1 MIMQTIIARNH
12 KGEEYTPLDRVY
24 YEEIKRVNG
33 DYYVIFHIP
42 KTLNNN
48 RVVGGIDK
56 RWSITIWD
64 DETKV
69 ETKFIVQ
76 NIYEKI
82 ENGMVFLEVDALHE
96 NYDKLK
102 REVLNKVHN
111 GSKTMEMW
119 FAYMMEGSSFKL
131 ELKAKF
137 KYAKTLESFGYDT
150 RLNLLLRLCE
160 TFNVE
165 FYILNNTIYVVDK
178 IGDYKQDYVEYGVNL
193 KTISRNRIMEGFGTR
208 IKMFGQPIMNDKDE
222 QIGVHQVQYT
232 HPLAEEYGI
241 IDLPPISDE
250 RFNDNNAM
258 RERCKEEIE
267 KSFNLSMAIEI
278 SDLKFSKEGISV
290 YAGDFIRIADDRI
303 GFDSVIRIVE
313 TRFTFNEFGE
323 YLSREFL
330 VGDYDEEYSQY
341 LKDQNAANNTRYII
355 EGSKEDLKQVDE
367 KLKEELKQQ
376 QQELEKQKENIDNV
390 QLQAGL
396 NGNIYKQSTEP
407 KGTPE
412 RPLKDGDIWYRPTFT
427 GLDTPLR
434 VEMYIFGKYGTD
446 TGVWRR
452 HKVQESEDAS
462 NLSYGTINASRV
474 NVIDINAYNIS
485 TGYLNADRLRAG
497 SITADKITADA
508 IQVGFNKIGNTVE
521 VTGSGMNFYNGSE
534 LISRLTSGGTEF
546 WRKGRKV
553 GSIGPTYM
561 KEKPDILGIQ
571 TLLETTGDYLSWSFR
586 RTTGATPVVL
596 MTLDPYGKIFN
607 FPGIH
612 LSETLHLSTLRPSNT
627 PSHETG
633 YLRLSST
640 VYGGFSYPSILSDNR
655 RSGLLFGGN
664 WLYMRHNGQTYDM
677 DMYAKMNT
685 ILSGKTIAFP
695 TGFLPDGRAKSWF
708 EITFS

>member
-12 KGEEYTPLDRVY
+12 KGEEYTPLDKVY
-24 YEEIKRVNG
+24 YEEVKRVNG

-48 RVVGGIDK
+48 RVVGGMDK

-64 DETKV
+64 DETKK

-96 NYDKLK
+96 SYDKLK

-111 GSKTMEMW
+111 GSKSMEMW
-119 FAYMMEGSSFKL
+119 FAYMMEGSGFKL
-131 ELKAKF
+131 ELNAKF

-193 KTISRNRIMEGFGTR
+193 KSISRNRIMEGFGTR

-222 QIGVHQVQYT
+222 QIGVYQVQYT
-232 HPLAEEYGI
+232 HPLSTEYGI

-250 RFNDNNAM
+250 RFNDEEAM
-258 RERCKEEIE
+258 TQRCKEEIE

-290 YAGDFIRIADDRI
+290 YAGDFIRISDERI

-313 TRFTFNEFGE
+313 TRFVFNEFGE
-323 YLSREFL
+323 YISREFL

-341 LKDQNAANNTRYII
+341 LKNQNDANNTKYII
-355 EGSKEDLKQVDE
+355 EGSKEDLKQLDD
-367 KLKEELKQQ
+367 KLKEELKEQNKQ
-376 QQELEKQKENIDNV
+376 LEKQKETIDNV

-396 NGNIYKQSTEP
+396 NGNIYKQFDEP

-412 RPLKDGDIWYRPTFT
+412 RPLKNGDLWYKTMSVGINEPI
-427 GLDTPLR
+427 R
-434 VEMYIFGKYGTD
+434 VDMYIFEKYGTNIGSWKKAND
-446 TGVWRR
+446 KELNNAD
-452 HKVQESEDAS
+452 HL
-462 NLSYGTINASRV
+462 NYGTINADHV
-474 NVIDINAYNIS
+474 NLINLNAYNIS
-485 TGYLNADRLRAG
+485 TGYLNADRIKSG

-508 IQVGFNKIGNTVE
+508 IRVGFNKIGNTVE
-521 VTGSGMNFYNGSE
+521 VTGSSMNFYDGDT
-534 LISRLTSGGTEF
+534 LVARHTSGGSEY
-546 WRKGRKV
+546 WLGDRKIGKI
-553 GSIGPTYM
+553 GSTSFHQ
-561 KEKPDILGIQ
+561 KPNVLGIQ
-571 TLLETTGDYLSWSFR
+571 TLLETSGDFLSWTFR
-586 RTTGATPVVL
+586 KPGEPVPL
-596 MTLDPYGKIFN
+596 TMMTLDPYGKIFDHA
-607 FPGIH
+607 GIH
-612 LSETLHLSTLRPSNT
+612 FNEVVHLDKMKPKSSPGDANSYIRLLSVRMDNYDYPALY
-627 PSHETG
+627 SHV
-633 YLRLSST
+633 R
-640 VYGGFSYPSILSDNR
+640 N
-655 RSGLLFGGN
+655 SGVIFGPN
-664 WLYMRHNGQTYDM
+664 WLYIKHNGYVYDM
-677 DMYAKMNT
+677 DMYRKLYNAFKGKS
-685 ILSGKTIAFP
+685 IAIASGF
-695 TGFLPDGRAKSWF
+695 DGEGKASSWWNF
-708 EITFS
+708 DF